1 MAAARSPTGVSRPC
15 PHCRTVILAS
25 AAVCPK
31 CQHHLRFDVS
41 NGQKTQPVA
50 TAFRLEGSIQNHEVN
65 SAREYSVVVTV
76 HNERGEL
83 LGREVVGVGAI
94 RPNESRNIT
103 LSVEFPAAAEPLER

>member
-1 MAAARSPTGVSRPC
+1 MALARGSAGESRPC

-41 NGQKTQPVA
+41 SGQKAQPVA
-50 TAFRLEGSIQNHEVN
+50 TAFRLEGSIHHREG
-65 SAREYSVVVTV
+65 SGAREYSVVVTV

-83 LGREVVGVGAI
+83 LGREVVAVGSI
-94 RPNESRNIT
+94 RGSESRNIT
-103 LSVEFPAAAEPLER
+103 LSVEFPAPPEP

>member
-1 MAAARSPTGVSRPC
+1 MAAARSPVGVSRAC

-41 NGQKTQPVA
+41 GGHKTQPVA
-50 TAFRLEGSIQNHEVN
+50 TAFRLEGSIQNREGS